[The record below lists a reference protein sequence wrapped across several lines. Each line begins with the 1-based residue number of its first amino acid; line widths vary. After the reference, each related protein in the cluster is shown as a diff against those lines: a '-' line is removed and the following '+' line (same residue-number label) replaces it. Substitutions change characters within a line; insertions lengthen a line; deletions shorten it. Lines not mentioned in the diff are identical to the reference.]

1 MDLATIL
8 GLFIGVGLIIGS
20 MILEAGKSGMSIVG
34 FWSASSMLIVLG
46 GTLAATAV
54 AFRLHEVLRVFS
66 LIKYA
71 LTKPKFILH
80 ELVQEIIDLSEKGRE
95 GPSALENEIPNIK
108 TFFLKDG
115 VEFITQGI
123 KLEDLREIL
132 EQREAFRYKRE
143 SHESDLMKTMATY
156 SPAFGMVG
164 TLIGLVFMLFGMGDP
179 ETPGEEGGGIGSVG
193 PAMAV
198 ALITTFY
205 GAVLAN
211 LIFSPFAEKIK
222 SRNKENVQA
231 YELMIE
237 GLCLVHQKRH
247 PLDVKDKLTAYIA
260 AADRF
265 KYFKDGE

>member
-8 GLFIGVGLIIGS
+8 GLVIGVGLIIGS
-20 MILEAGKSGMSIVG
+20 MIMSAGTGDTAIPITS

-54 AFRLHEVLRVFS
+54 AFRLNEVVRIFS
-66 LIKYA
+66 LIKFA
-71 LTKPKFILH
+71 LQKPKFILH
-80 ELVQEIIDLSEKGRE
+80 ELVQEMIDLAEISRKGPAE
-95 GPSALENEIPNIK
+95 LENAVPNIK
-108 TFFLKDG
+108 TFFIKDG
-115 VEFITQGI
+115 VEFIAQGI
-123 KLEDLREIL
+123 KLDELREIL

-143 SHESDLMKTMATY
+143 SHESDLMKTMGTY
-156 SPAFGMVG
+156 APAFGMVG
-164 TLIGLVFMLFGMGDP
+164 TLIGLVFMLFGMANS
-179 ETPGEEGGGIGSVG
+179 EPGEGGIGQIG

-237 GLCLVHQKRH
+237 GLCLLHQKKH
-247 PLDVKDKLTAYIA
+247 PLDVKDKLTAYIP
-260 AADRF
+260 AADRI
-265 KYFKDGE
+265 KYFSEDNG

>member
-8 GLFIGVGLIIGS
+8 GLVVGIGLIIGS
-20 MILEAGKSGMSIVG
+20 MILEAGKSGMSIMG
-34 FWSASSMLIVLG
+34 FWSTSSMLIVLG

-54 AFRLHEVLRVFS
+54 AFRLNEVLRVFS

-71 LTKPKFILH
+71 LTKPKFTLH
-80 ELVQEIIDLSEKGRE
+80 TLVQELIDLAEKGRE
-95 GPSALENEIPNIK
+95 GPTALENELPNIK
-108 TFFLKDG
+108 TFFIKDG

-123 KLEDLREIL
+123 KLDDLKEIL
-132 EQREAFRYKRE
+132 QQREAFRYRRE

-164 TLIGLVFMLFGMGDP
+164 TLIGLVFMLFGMGAP
-179 ETPGEEGGGIGSVG
+179 ETEGAEGGGIGSVG

-231 YELMIE
+231 HELIIE
-237 GLCLVHQKRH
+237 GLCMLHQKKH
-247 PLDVKDKLTAYIA
+247 PLEVKDKLTAYIPP
-260 AADRF
+260 ADRF
-265 KYFKDGE
+265 KYFKDSE